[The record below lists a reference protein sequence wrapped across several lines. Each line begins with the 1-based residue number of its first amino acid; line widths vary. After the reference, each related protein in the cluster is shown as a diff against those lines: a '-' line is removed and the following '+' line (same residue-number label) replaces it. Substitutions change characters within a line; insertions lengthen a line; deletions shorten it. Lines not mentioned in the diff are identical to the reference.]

1 MGKHSGRS
9 AEAIAYRRHYNS
21 ARWRRL
27 RLMQLQ
33 AQPLCQMC
41 LDAGRVTVATVVDHV
56 TPHKGDEALFYAPA
70 NLQSLCDA
78 IPFRCHSRVK
88 QGEERHAEGDERRG
102 YSTAIGA
109 DGYPID
115 PQHPANAP
123 RPT

>member
-1 MGKHSGRS
+1 LGKHSGRS
-9 AEAIAYRRHYNS
+9 AEALAYRRHYNT
-21 ARWRRL
+21 ARWRGL
-27 RLMQLQ
+27 RLTQLS
-33 AQPLCQMC
+33 AQPLCVMC
-41 LDAGRVTVATVVDHV
+41 LEAGRVTPATVVDHV

-88 QGEERHAEGDERRG
+88 QGEERHAEDDQRRG

-115 PQHPANAP
+115 PAHPSNVP
-123 RPT
+123 RPI